1 MAMVDRQAHDKHLR
15 ERVGMASGEFEPS
28 ADAQASQFNT
38 GWFLKRLILGTAI
51 LVISFGSLAWLTHA
65 AIDDSAGSG
74 ETVIDA
80 IGRLATQ
87 F

>member
-1 MAMVDRQAHDKHLR
+1 MAMVGWQAVDKYMR

-28 ADAQASQFNT
+28 ADVQASQFNT

-65 AIDDSAGSG
+65 AIDESAGSG